1 MEKHINHSY
10 QHTCQNIA
18 CCELVRQNREDE
30 KQYLCKYLFEL
41 RDEKQYLCKYLFEVR
56 DEKQIL
62 EPRGRTSKRYLQRGA
77 GPIVFVSA
85 CVCVFTIERASFRRR
100 HSLSILSTL
109 RLAVSVE
116 RTDEKNVK
124 VTELMDMYQ

>member
-18 CCELVRQNREDE
+18 CCELVRQNRE
-30 KQYLCKYLFEL
+30 
-41 RDEKQYLCKYLFEVR
+41 DEKQYLCKYLFEVR

-100 HSLSILSTL
+100 HCLSILSTL

-116 RTDEKNVK
+116 RIDEKNVK